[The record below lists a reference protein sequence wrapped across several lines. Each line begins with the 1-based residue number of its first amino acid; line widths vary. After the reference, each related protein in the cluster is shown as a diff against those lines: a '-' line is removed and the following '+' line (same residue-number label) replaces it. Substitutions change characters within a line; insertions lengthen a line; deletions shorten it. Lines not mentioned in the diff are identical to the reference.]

1 MGEEARLRGVI
12 EAGGE
17 EDFCRS
23 LRALGRQIGLQNKQN
38 AALQELIGSQNE
50 MKQEILLAVR
60 SEMKDQREEMIEMK
74 QEILLAV
81 RSEMKEQR
89 EEMREMCTKIMA
101 VLDAK
106 EK

>member
-1 MGEEARLRGVI
+1 MI

-23 LRALGRQIGLQNKQN
+23 LRALGRQIGHQNKQN
-38 AALQELIGSQNE
+38 AALQELIGGQNEMKQETKVQREEMIE

-74 QEILLAV
+74 QEM
-81 RSEMKEQR
+81 R
-89 EEMREMCTKIMA
+89 EMREMCTKMMA
-101 VLDAK
+101 MLDAK
-106 EK
+106 EKLK